1 MFACL
6 MLHVRQVPSRAIFC
20 AFAPGGDPV
29 PTILIFASLGFT
41 SCTSFQRVGS
51 NFGFNHGTLHLWWLL
66 DLFSRWWL
74 LLILASG
81 LQSRSTVGGSK
92 TKCPFGFRSWFS
104 LISRRVGSLFFF
116 LRSWVPC
123 CSKFQDVSRC
133 NSVTLHE
140 WRDAAVRMSPV
151 ALRDFGCLHTAA
163 PAIFS
168 FHFWLSLSPQK
179 QFCKHMFCSPTSACV
194 LVKATADGIF
204 WLKAIQCF

>member
-1 MFACL
+1 MLDASCPSGSFESNILCL
-6 MLHVRQVPSRAIFC
+6 C
-20 AFAPGGDPV
+20 PGRRPGSNDLDFRFVWFYELYELV
-29 PTILIFASLGFT
+29 PTLVSTF
-41 SCTSFQRVGS
+41 
-51 NFGFNHGTLHLWWLL
+51 HGTLHIWWLL

-92 TKCPFGFRSWFS
+92 TKCPFGFRSLFS
-104 LISRRVGSLFFF
+104 LISRRVGSLFF

-123 CSKFQDVSRC
+123 CSKFQDVSRR
-133 NSVTLHE
+133 NTPL
-140 WRDAAVRMSPV
+140 RDAVRMSPV

-168 FHFWLSLSPQK
+168 FHFLLSLSPQK
-179 QFCKHMFCSPTSACV
+179 QFCKHMFCNPTSACV